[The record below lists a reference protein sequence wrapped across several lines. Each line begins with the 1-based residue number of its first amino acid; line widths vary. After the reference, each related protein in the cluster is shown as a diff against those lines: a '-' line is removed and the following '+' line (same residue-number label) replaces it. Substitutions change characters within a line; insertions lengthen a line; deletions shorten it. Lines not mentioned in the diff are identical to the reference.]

1 MRLREVEK
9 GDGFFNHLLISF
21 ISMASGMRLP
31 DAARIV
37 MYHQDFYGKPMTSWT
52 HAAMRGESNWS
63 VGEREL
69 IAAMVAK
76 WNRCPFCIEA
86 HGSIASLE
94 LGDPLVKSAL
104 EDFQQAD
111 ISSELQTTLV
121 FLKKLVQSPDDL
133 SIEDAQVVLNS
144 QVSPQD
150 LEDAI
155 AVAALFSITVRCA
168 NAFNF
173 ELLDSKDSDR
183 AAKRMLKQG
192 YVFGK
197 SKIHGRADHK
207 AFAEFLRKSVLEG
220 PGKASVAL
228 RGAIAKRITE
238 STPLEEPY
246 YTLAFLVGNASYK
259 VTDELIKEVATKSG
273 SEKAAF
279 ELIVAAA
286 VSAGLYRWD
295 KGINLLKENG
305 QSIKSKNL

>member
-1 MRLREVEK
+1 MRLPEVEK
-9 GDGFFNHLLISF
+9 GDGFFYRILIRF
-21 ISMASGMRLP
+21 ISMVSGMRLP

-37 MYHQDFYGKPMTSWT
+37 MYHQNFYGKPMTSWT
-52 HAAMRGESNWS
+52 HAVMRGESNWS

-69 IAAMVAK
+69 VAAMVAS
-76 WNRCPFCIEA
+76 WNQCPFCIDA

-104 EDFQQAD
+104 ADFNQAD
-111 ISSELQTTLV
+111 ISSELRTTLV

-133 SIEDAQVVLNS
+133 SVEDTQTVLDNN
-144 QVSPQD
+144 VSPEA

-173 ELLDSKDSDR
+173 AMLDSKDSDR

-197 SKIHGRADHK
+197 SKMHGRSDHQV
-207 AFAEFLRKSVLEG
+207 FAEALNKSVLEG
-220 PGKASVAL
+220 TGKTEVAL
-228 RGAIAKRITE
+228 RQSIAKRVTE
-238 STPLEEPY
+238 HAQLEEPY
-246 YTLAFLVGNASYK
+246 NTLALLEGNASYK
-259 VTDELIKEVATKSG
+259 VTDELIKEVVTKSG

-286 VSAGLYRWD
+286 VSAGLYRWH
-295 KGINLLKENG
+295 KGLNLLRENG
-305 QSIKSKNL
+305 